1 MDNNEVS
8 GMIKKEHQ
16 FHSHHHHQHQHHL
29 RHHQHNLFGCSSNQE
44 TSLNTVVTQH
54 HQHMSDESGENKKEE
69 TSFTYNTTLDLSQED
84 IQQTLSANMPNQVK
98 EVSMNAINFIE
109 HCSNTHEDD
118 DTFVNL
124 DAFDMLVE
132 LPVELD
138 ELEATSN
145 RNHSLLSKNDNFNIT
160 EFCPD
165 WSYVEGGMKVLIT
178 GSFNSDTSYTVYFD
192 NISVKAT
199 TVQNGVIRVYAP
211 KHEVGLAKVCVSD
224 GVLVSNTIDFEY
236 KMQPK
241 YEYRNFEILYKFSLL
256 HRLEA
261 MDNQQSQ
268 RIKEESSDN
277 VNIFESDPDFEN
289 RLVTYSNNLRC
300 CETTQPIC
308 EKKVNGMSILH
319 LAAYLGYSKLTEVLI
334 KWRLETKSRVVRDE
348 IDPFLQNEDGNTPLM
363 VACEN
368 GCYDAGKYNPL
379 CTKLIYLF
387 LFLKH
392 LFSINTIEHHS

>member
-1 MDNNEVS
+1 MSERDMESNES
-8 GMIKKEHQ
+8 GMIKKELHRPPLLNI
-16 FHSHHHHQHQHHL
+16 HH
-29 RHHQHNLFGCSSNQE
+29 FSTE
-44 TSLNTVVTQH
+44 TTINTVGGVPQ
-54 HQHMSDESGENKKEE
+54 QHMSEESEVIVCGGGDKKEE
-69 TSFTYNTTLDLSQED
+69 ASFAYNTTLDLSQED

-98 EVSMNAINFIE
+98 EVSMSAINFIE
-109 HCSNTHEDD
+109 SCSNTHEDD

-138 ELEATSN
+138 ELETSSQA
-145 RNHSLLSKNDNFNIT
+145 RNNLLSKNDSFNIT

-178 GSFNSDTSYTVYFD
+178 GSFNFDTVYTVYFD

-211 KHEVGLAKVCVSD
+211 KHEVGMAKVCVSD
-224 GVLVSNTIDFEY
+224 GVLVSNIIDFEY

-289 RLVTYSNNLRC
+289 RLVTYTSNLKYR
-300 CETTQPIC
+300 EITQSIC

-319 LAAYLGYSKLTEVLI
+319 LAAYLGYSKLTELFLN
-334 KWRLETKSRVVRDE
+334 WRLQTTSRVVRDE
-348 IDPFLQNEDGNTPLM
+348 IDPYLQNEDGNTSLM

-368 GCYDAGKYNPL
+368 GCYEAGE
-379 CTKLIYLF
+379 
-387 LFLKH
+387 
-392 LFSINTIEHHS
+392 FSSKF

>member
-1 MDNNEVS
+1 MSERDMDNNE
-8 GMIKKEHQ
+8 GGIIKKEH
-16 FHSHHHHQHQHHL
+16 HRPPVLNIHH
-29 RHHQHNLFGCSSNQE
+29 FGNVSNQE
-44 TSLNTVVTQH
+44 TSINTVGGVSQ
-54 HQHMSDESGENKKEE
+54 QHMSEESEVIVCGARDKKEE
-69 TSFTYNTTLDLSQED
+69 ASFAYNTTFDLSQED

-109 HCSNTHEDD
+109 NCSNTHEDD

-138 ELEATSN
+138 ELETSA
-145 RNHSLLSKNDNFNIT
+145 RNHLLSKNDNFNIT

-178 GSFNSDTSYTVYFD
+178 GSFNFNTSYTVYFD

-199 TVQNGVIRVYAP
+199 TIQNGVIRVYAP
-211 KHEVGLAKVCVSD
+211 KHEVGMAKVCVSD

-261 MDNQQSQ
+261 MDNKQSQ
-268 RIKEESSDN
+268 KIKEEASDN

-289 RLVTYSNNLRC
+289 RLVTYARNLKYR
-300 CETTQPIC
+300 EISQSIC

-319 LAAYLGYSKLTEVLI
+319 LASYLGYSKLTEMFLN
-334 KWRLETKSRVVRDE
+334 WRLQTTSRVVRDE
-348 IDPFLQNEDGNTPLM
+348 IDPFLQNEEGNTPLM

-368 GCYDAGKYNPL
+368 GCYEIGEFINSSDGHF
-379 CTKLIYLF
+379 IIVF
-387 LFLKH
+387 LFSSDAL
-392 LFSINTIEHHS
+392 

>member
-1 MDNNEVS
+1 MDNTES
-8 GMIKKEHQ
+8 GMIKKEH
-16 FHSHHHHQHQHHL
+16 HNHHLHL
-29 RHHQHNLFGCSSNQE
+29 RHQHNPFSSASNQE
-44 TSLNTVVTQH
+44 TSINTVVGAQH
-54 HQHMSDESGENKKEE
+54 LSEEIGVQVVCSNGVDKKEE
-69 TSFTYNTTLDLSQED
+69 ASFTYNTTLDLSQED

-138 ELEATSN
+138 ELEAVSA
-145 RNHSLLSKNDNFNIT
+145 RNHPLLSKNDNFNIT

-178 GSFNSDTSYTVYFD
+178 GSFNSDTTYTVYFD

-199 TVQNGVIRVYAP
+199 TIQNGVIRVYAP

-224 GVLVSNTIDFEY
+224 GVFVSNTIDFEY

-289 RLVTYSNNLRC
+289 RLVTYANNLKY
-300 CETTQPIC
+300 CEISLGIC
-308 EKKVNGMSILH
+308 EKKINGMSILH

-334 KWRLETKSRVVRDE
+334 KWRLETKSRIVRDE

-368 GCYDAGKYNPL
+368 GCYDAGKN
-379 CTKLIYLF
+379 
-387 LFLKH
+387 
-392 LFSINTIEHHS
+392 

>member
-1 MDNNEVS
+1 LPLFRQIQHSLSQQQQQDTQQSPSHYLLNERDMDSNES
-8 GMIKKEHQ
+8 NIIKKEHHNHPHHR
-16 FHSHHHHQHQHHL
+16 HSHIQHS
-29 RHHQHNLFGCSSNQE
+29 FGSLSNQE
-44 TSLNTVVTQH
+44 TSINAVATQQNH
-54 HQHMSDESGENKKEE
+54 HHHHLSGEGGDNDKKDE

-109 HCSNTHEDD
+109 HCSNTTHEDD

-138 ELEATSN
+138 ELETTSSK
-145 RNHSLLSKNDNFNIT
+145 NHLLSKNDNFNIT

-178 GSFNSDTSYTVYFD
+178 GSFNSDITYTVYFD
-192 NISVKAT
+192 NISVKAS

-261 MDNQQSQ
+261 LDGQQTQ
-268 RIKEESSDN
+268 KIKEESSDN

-289 RLVTYSNNLRC
+289 RLVTYANNLKYR
-300 CETTQPIC
+300 ELSQAIC
-308 EKKVNGMSILH
+308 EKKINGMSILH
-319 LAAYLGYSKLTEVLI
+319 LASYLGYSKLTEVLLN
-334 KWRLETKSRVVRDE
+334 WRLETSSKVARDE
-348 IDPFLQNEDGNTPLM
+348 IDPFLQNDEGNSPLM

-368 GCYDAGKYNPL
+368 GCYEAGK
-379 CTKLIYLF
+379 
-387 LFLKH
+387 
-392 LFSINTIEHHS
+392 

>member
-1 MDNNEVS
+1 MSERDMDNNDN
-8 GMIKKEHQ
+8 GIIKKEH
-16 FHSHHHHQHQHHL
+16 HRPPHLNLHH
-29 RHHQHNLFGCSSNQE
+29 FGTISNQE
-44 TSLNTVVTQH
+44 TSINTVGGVPQ
-54 HQHMSDESGENKKEE
+54 QHMSEESEVIVCGGGDKKEE
-69 TSFTYNTTLDLSQED
+69 ASFTYNTTLDLSQED

-109 HCSNTHEDD
+109 NCSNTHEDD

-138 ELEATSN
+138 ELETSSA
-145 RNHSLLSKNDNFNIT
+145 RNHLLSKNDNFNIT

-178 GSFNSDTSYTVYFD
+178 GSFNFDTSYTVYFD

-211 KHEVGLAKVCVSD
+211 KHEVGMAKVCVSD
-224 GVLVSNTIDFEY
+224 GLLVSNIIDFEY

-289 RLVTYSNNLRC
+289 RLVTYTSSLKYR
-300 CETTQPIC
+300 EISQSIC

-319 LAAYLGYSKLTEVLI
+319 LAAYLGYSKLTEILLN
-334 KWRLETKSRVVRDE
+334 WRLQTTSRVVRDE
-348 IDPFLQNEDGNTPLM
+348 IDPFMQNEDGNTPLM

-368 GCYDAGKYNPL
+368 GCYEVGKL
-379 CTKLIYLF
+379 SMRFETF
-387 LFLKH
+387 
-392 LFSINTIEHHS
+392 

>member
-1 MDNNEVS
+1 MDNHEN
-8 GMIKKEHQ
+8 GMIKKEH
-16 FHSHHHHQHQHHL
+16 HHHQHNRHHL
-29 RHHQHNLFGCSSNQE
+29 HHHNPFSSASNQE
-44 TSLNTVVTQH
+44 TSINTVVGAAQH
-54 HQHMSDESGENKKEE
+54 LSEEIGVQVVCSNGVDKKEE
-69 TSFTYNTTLDLSQED
+69 ASFTYNTTLDLSQED

-138 ELEATSN
+138 ELEAASA
-145 RNHSLLSKNDNFNIT
+145 RNHPMLSKNDNFNIT

-178 GSFNSDTSYTVYFD
+178 GSFNSDTTYTVYFD

-199 TVQNGVIRVYAP
+199 TIQNGVIRVYAP

-224 GVLVSNTIDFEY
+224 GVFVSNTIDFEY

-289 RLVTYSNNLRC
+289 RLVTYANNLKY
-300 CETTQPIC
+300 CEVSQAIC
-308 EKKVNGMSILH
+308 EKKINGMSILH
-319 LAAYLGYSKLTEVLI
+319 LAAYLGYSKLTEILI
-334 KWRLETKSRVVRDE
+334 KWRLDTKSRIVRDE

-368 GCYDAGKYNPL
+368 GCYDAGKSLNSSYNHFIL
-379 CTKLIYLF
+379 
-387 LFLKH
+387 
-392 LFSINTIEHHS
+392 